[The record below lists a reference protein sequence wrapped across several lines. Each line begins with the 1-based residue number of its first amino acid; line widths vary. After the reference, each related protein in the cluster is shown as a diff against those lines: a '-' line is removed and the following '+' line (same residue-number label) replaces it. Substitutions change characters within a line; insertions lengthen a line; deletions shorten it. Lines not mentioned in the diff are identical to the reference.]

1 MAKEEGM
8 MKLCVAFIFVCLL
21 LPILTGCWDQLALEK
36 QSISLTYGY
45 DLDKDGKKTVYQ
57 LNPIFNKKVEKTY
70 EIYKAKV
77 NTTRQAK
84 EVFDSSS
91 NGVVTTGK
99 VQELLFSEKILK
111 REGAMPYLDV
121 WYRDPK
127 DTGNMV
133 LASVKGSIST
143 FLNSEFKDKP
153 MLPEYIN
160 NIIGVNKTYN
170 NTVFTTIQEFHR
182 QSFDK
187 GITPAISEIK
197 KGKKDLVVTGS
208 ALLNNRGI
216 YKMSLNRLDSAIL
229 LMLQK
234 KAVMPVTVT
243 MHIPPLPFKSHNCC
257 NNLKGK
263 DFVTINVVSMR
274 RDLLTRY
281 NRDHFVFDV
290 KMKLN
295 VSMEERTFN
304 MDMKKDKD
312 KLAAILSE
320 QFGKELTGLI
330 QKVQKQQLD
339 PFGFGDYARAFQY
352 RHWKRV
358 ENHWPTEFSKA
369 TVTVTP
375 TVRILEHGIIE

>member
-1 MAKEEGM
+1 M

>member
-1 MAKEEGM
+1 

-45 DLDKDGKKTVYQ
+45 DVDKDGKKTVYQ

-99 VQELLFSEKILK
+99 VQELLFSVKILK